1 MTKKKSIGAFLGNL
15 LHNNNF
21 LKILSVFLALF
32 VWTYILYIVNPVNEA
47 VFDKVEVDL
56 AFEGSVPDRNG
67 YMYLMTD
74 PNLTVSV
81 TVSGSRSELINVS
94 KEDIKATLNM
104 DAVISE
110 GTYNINVSVS
120 TGNKHVTVT
129 DVYPKNFTIEFA
141 AEGTRE
147 IPVQLLASGSLPAG
161 YEVDGQAIS
170 PETITVTG
178 PAKTLET
185 ISKAYITVPL
195 TNAKENITGAFDV
208 SLVTESGENVDR
220 RYLTLSNASVEA
232 LLNIY
237 YRKTLT
243 PTVEITNPH
252 GCYNED
258 SLFVITLDTQKI
270 KATGAENILSGLN
283 ELTVGTIDTSKITK
297 SGTVTIPL
305 PQIEGV
311 TFDTEE
317 VTATVSLDKNVTT
330 KTLTFNTASIT
341 CINVPTGKV
350 ARIDSGKIT
359 VRIRGKYDEIHK
371 LSTETLKCQIDVS
384 AQNDDG
390 TYPLIITPTASVSEI
405 AFDVVGSY
413 SAKVNIQ

>member
-1 MTKKKSIGAFLGNL
+1 MTNKKSIGAFLGNL

-110 GTYNINVSVS
+110 GTYSINVSVS
-120 TGNKHVTVT
+120 TGNKHVTVSE
-129 DVYPKNFTIEFA
+129 VYPKSFTIEFA
-141 AEGTRE
+141 EESTRE
-147 IPVQLLASGSLPAG
+147 IPVQLLASGALPSG
-161 YEVDGQAIS
+161 YEVDGQAVS
-170 PETITVTG
+170 PETITITG

-195 TNAKENITGAFDV
+195 TNVKENISGAFDV

-220 RYLTLSNASVEA
+220 RYLTLSDASVEA

-243 PTVEITNPH
+243 PIVEITNSH

-258 SLFVITLDTQKI
+258 SLFTITIDTQKI
-270 KATGAENILSGLN
+270 KATGAEQILSGLDR
-283 ELTVGTIDTSKITK
+283 LTIGSIDTSQITRN
-297 SGTVTIPL
+297 TTITIPI

-317 VTATVSLDKNVTT
+317 VTATVSLEKNITT
-330 KTLTFNTASIT
+330 KTLTFNTANIT

-350 ARIDSGKIT
+350 ARLDSGRIT
-359 VRIRGKYDEIHK
+359 VRIRGKSDEIRK
-371 LSTETLKCQIDVS
+371 LNTETLKCQVDVS
-384 AQNDDG
+384 EPREDG
-390 TYPLIITPTASVSEI
+390 TYPLLITPTTSVSEI

-413 SAKVNIQ
+413 FTKVNIQ

>member
-1 MTKKKSIGAFLGNL
+1 MNKEKSIGAFLGNL

-32 VWTYILYIVNPVNEA
+32 VWTYILYIVNPVNET

-67 YMYLMTD
+67 YMYLMAD
-74 PNLTVSV
+74 PNLTVRV
-81 TVSGSRSELINVS
+81 TVSGSRSELINIS
-94 KEDIKATLNM
+94 KEDIKASLNM

-120 TGNKHVTVT
+120 TGNKHITVT
-129 DVYPKNFTIEFA
+129 DIYPKSFTIEFA
-141 AEGTRE
+141 SEATRE
-147 IPVQLLASGSLPAG
+147 IPVQLLASGVLPSG

-195 TNAKENITGAFDV
+195 TNAKENISGAFDV

-232 LLNIY
+232 LLNVY

-243 PTVEITNPH
+243 PAVEITNPH
-252 GCYNED
+252 GCFNED
-258 SLFVITLDTQKI
+258 SLYAITFDTPSI
-270 KATGAENILSGLN
+270 KATGSEKFLSDLN
-283 ELTVGTIDTSKITK
+283 TLTVGTIDTSKITK
-297 SGTVTIPL
+297 NSTISLPI

-317 VTATVSLDKNVTT
+317 ITATVSLQQNVTT
-330 KTLTFNTASIT
+330 KTLTFNTANIT

-350 ARIDSGKIT
+350 ARLDSGKIT
-359 VRIRGKYDEIHK
+359 LRIRGNSDDIRK
-371 LSTETLKCQIDVS
+371 LNTETLKCQIDVS
-384 AQNDDG
+384 EPREDG
-390 TYPLIITPTASVSEI
+390 TYAISLIPTTSVAEI

-413 SAKVNIQ
+413 FTNVNVQ